1 MGRAVQPIV
10 VHRDLVDRAVGSVKQ
25 RSEIVEI
32 GALVPAPMR
41 AVAKGAILSMVG
53 VQIVEAAQ
61 SVRRQT
67 TDDGWSG

>member
-10 VHRDLVDRAVGSVKQ
+10 VHRDLVDRAVGGVKQ

-32 GALVPAPMR
+32 GALVPAPML

-67 TDDGWSG
+67 TDGGWSG